1 MADILGHFNNFITL
15 SLSLSLSLRYSN
27 RPFTTSNNIR
37 ACARK
42 YTAFHAFCNGKPHC
56 FLSISNPFFI
66 MMKKTTSI
74 LMLLAML
81 AAGVPSAFAQ
91 TGSRDYERGWY
102 AGLSGGT
109 SFGQATFRSITESK
123 THWGAQYGVF
133 GGYQLSRLFSVEALA
148 TMGSQKQTS
157 LDCDPYWLSTD
168 GERTFA
174 PVLGK
179 QGNYYRDLEA
189 KTQWMRFGLQANFDV
204 LSLLTK
210 PTTRWSVTLS
220 PQVSA
225 VTTRTKHLA
234 AGYEQEFER
243 QWHLGLGGQTAVG
256 YRVAQCVGLQLYG
269 GITCLTG
276 SRFDNIPEHC
286 HKSNLLWE
294 CGLKLSYHFGKSSK
308 STPVVEEP
316 AVIAEPEPQ
325 PVVEQKPVVEEKPAP
340 VVEKAQPVVE
350 TAAVVEQEPEAVSL
364 PVIYFAN
371 NSHRL
376 TQREADKLNAVADMM
391 KAQPNVELAIYG
403 HASNTGSQ
411 SYNLQ
416 LTQRRANTVKMLL
429 VRRGIAAG
437 RLHPVV
443 GRGIDSEAP
452 TSKDARRVELIINEK

>member
-1 MADILGHFNNFITL
+1 MKH
-15 SLSLSLSLRYSN
+15 
-27 RPFTTSNNIR
+27 
-37 ACARK
+37 
-42 YTAFHAFCNGKPHC
+42 
-56 FLSISNPFFI
+56 LSI
-66 MMKKTTSI
+66 SI

-81 AAGVPSAFAQ
+81 AAGVQTAFAQ
-91 TGSRDYERGWY
+91 SSDSRDYERGWY

-123 THWGAQYGVF
+123 THWGAQFGVF
-133 GGYQLSRLFSVEALA
+133 GGYQLSRLLSVEALA

-179 QGNYYRDLEA
+179 QGHYYRDLEA

-204 LSLLTK
+204 LSLITK

-234 AGYEQEFER
+234 TGYEQEFDR
-243 QWHLGLGGQTAVG
+243 QWHLGLGGQAAVG
-256 YRVAQCVGLQLYG
+256 YRVARNVGVQLYG

-276 SRFDNIPEHC
+276 SRFDNIPVHC
-286 HKSNLLWE
+286 HKSNLIYE
-294 CGLKLSYHFGKSSK
+294 AGLKLSYHFGKK
-308 STPVVEEP
+308 KQAPVVEEP
-316 AVIAEPEPQ
+316 AVITEPEPQ
-325 PVVEQKPVVEEKPAP
+325 PVVEQQPVVEEKPAP
-340 VVEKAQPVVE
+340 VVEKALPAVE
-350 TAAVVEQEPEAVSL
+350 TAAVAATVVSDAVADITL

-371 NSHRL
+371 NSSRL
-376 TQREADKLNAVADMM
+376 TQREADKLDAVAEMM
-391 KAQPNVELAIYG
+391 KAQPDVELAIYG

-452 TSKDARRVELIINEK
+452 TSKDARRVELIMNEK

>member
-1 MADILGHFNNFITL
+1 MMKH
-15 SLSLSLSLRYSN
+15 
-27 RPFTTSNNIR
+27 
-37 ACARK
+37 
-42 YTAFHAFCNGKPHC
+42 
-56 FLSISNPFFI
+56 LSI
-66 MMKKTTSI
+66 SI

-81 AAGVPSAFAQ
+81 AAGVQTAVAQ
-91 TGSRDYERGWY
+91 SSDSRDYERGWY

-123 THWGAQYGVF
+123 THWGAQFGVF
-133 GGYQLSRLFSVEALA
+133 GGYQFSRLFSVEALA

-204 LSLLTK
+204 LSLITQSTCK
-210 PTTRWSVTLS
+210 WSLTLS

-234 AGYEQEFER
+234 TDYEQEFDR
-243 QWHLGLGGQTAVG
+243 QWHLGLGGQAAVG
-256 YRVAQCVGLQLYG
+256 YRVARNVGLQLYG

-276 SRFDNIPEHC
+276 DRFDNIPVHC
-286 HKSNLLWE
+286 HKSNLIYE
-294 CGLKLSYHFGKSSK
+294 AGLKLSYHFGKK
-308 STPVVEEP
+308 KQAPVVEEP
-316 AVIAEPEPQ
+316 AVITEPEPQ
-325 PVVEQKPVVEEKPAP
+325 PVVEQQPVVEEKLAP

-350 TAAVVEQEPEAVSL
+350 TASVAETKPETKAVATDL

-376 TQREADKLNAVADMM
+376 TQREADKLDAVADMM
-391 KAQPNVELAIYG
+391 KAQPDVSLSIIG
-403 HASNTGSQ
+403 HASNIGSKQ
-411 SYNLQ
+411 YNRRLS
-416 LTQRRANTVKMLL
+416 QRRANAVKALL
-429 VRRGIAAG
+429 MRRGIAAD

-443 GRGIDSEAP
+443 GRGIDREAA
-452 TSKDARRVELIINEK
+452 TSKNARRVELIINEK